1 MKKIIHNLSI
11 FILILF
17 LSNCDSPTENEN
29 THELVGSWN
38 WIQSSFTTGSDVDIQ
53 VPDDDNYQ
61 VLTFNQDGV
70 FTFLGLELGEELT
83 GNGTWTTN
91 GNTLEIKQYVSE
103 SDGEWTSMF
112 NYSITNNIL
121 TMTMTTEGDVTTITE
136 MKYEKQ

>member
-1 MKKIIHNLSI
+1 M
-11 FILILF
+11 
-17 LSNCDSPTENEN
+17 
-29 THELVGSWN
+29 
-38 WIQSSFTTGSDVDIQ
+38 
-53 VPDDDNYQ
+53 
-61 VLTFNQDGV
+61 

-83 GNGTWTTN
+83 GNGTWTSN

-136 MKYEKQ
+136 MKFEKQ